1 MRNFTRRILLESP
14 NVRGILLA
22 VANGFLLAVASAIGK
37 QVTQELSPF
46 EVAFIRSTFMLMAML
61 PWLFRVGLRHLKTR
75 YPGLQIIR
83 SGVSA
88 VAILLWFWALQTVPL
103 ADIAALEFLSPLW
116 VLAGAI
122 LFLGEKSRLWRWAA
136 LGVGFA
142 GTMVILR
149 PGFAEVSIGALAVVA
164 STFCFAANRLISKF
178 LVHTESPTTVIAWRT
193 ALLIVFMI
201 GPALWVWEWPSL
213 AAWGWLVLLGVL
225 GAVSQFTTIWAIKL
239 ADFGAIEP
247 VSFLRLVW
255 AALLGLAIF
264 SEIPSV
270 FTLLGGAIVIGSV
283 IYVARRER
291 LEAGPEQVPSG
302 G

>member
-1 MRNFTRRILLESP
+1 MRNLANRILLESP

-22 VANGFLLAVASAIGK
+22 VINGLLLAIASAIGK
-37 QVTQELSPF
+37 QVTQELPPF
-46 EVAFIRSTFMLMAML
+46 EVAFLRSVFMFVFMV
-61 PWLFRVGLRHLKTR
+61 PWLMRVGFSQLRTSRIDLHLTR
-75 YPGLQIIR
+75 AVI
-83 SGVSA
+83 SS

-149 PGFAEVSIGALAVVA
+149 PGFVEISLGAMAVIL
-164 STFCFAANRLISKF
+164 STLCFASNRLMSKF
-178 LVHTESPTTVIAWRT
+178 LLRTESPTTVIAWRT
-193 ALLIVFMI
+193 GLLVVFMAPPALIV
-201 GPALWVWEWPSL
+201 WQWPSL
-213 AAWGWLVLLGVL
+213 TAWGWILLLGFV
-225 GAVSQFTTIWAIKL
+225 GAVNQFANTWAFKL

-264 SEIPSV
+264 SEIPSI
-270 FTLLGGAIVIGSV
+270 FTLLGGTIVIASV

-291 LEAGPEQVPSG
+291 REASPAPVPSEG
-302 G
+302 